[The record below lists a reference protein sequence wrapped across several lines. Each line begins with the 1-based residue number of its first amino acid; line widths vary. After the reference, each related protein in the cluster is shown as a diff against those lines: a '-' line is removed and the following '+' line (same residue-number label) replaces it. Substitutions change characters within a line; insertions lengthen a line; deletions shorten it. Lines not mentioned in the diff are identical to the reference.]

1 MEQKG
6 KVMFDIEN
14 KLIIRKPTASNLIED
29 AGSDNDIYVC
39 NLSQNDVTD
48 LLKKI
53 LEVKDIPKTNGKKYY
68 MNFYGS
74 EVEILFNINNQNRI
88 SFRILGKDRLY
99 GMIKYCNDIFG
110 IELEKDTLKIC
121 FDFKNMNISFMN

>member
-6 KVMFDIEN
+6 KVEFDIEN
-14 KLIIRKPTASNLIED
+14 KLIMRKPTASNLIET
-29 AGSDNDIYVC
+29 AGSDNDIYIC
-39 NLSQNDVTD
+39 NLGQEDVVD
-48 LLKKI
+48 LLKQI
-53 LEVKDIPKTNGKKYY
+53 LNEDNIPKINGKKYY

-99 GMIKYCNDIFG
+99 GMIKYCNEIFG
-110 IELEKDTLKIC
+110 IELDIDNLKIC
-121 FDFKNMNISFMN
+121 FDFKNMIIQFIN

>member
-6 KVMFDIEN
+6 KVKFDIEN
-14 KLIIRKPTASNLIED
+14 KLIIRKPTASNLIEN
-29 AGSDNDIYVC
+29 AGSDNDIYIC
-39 NLSQNDVTD
+39 NLSQNDVID

-53 LEVKDIPKTNGKKYY
+53 LEVEDISKNNGKNYF

-74 EVEILFNINNQNRI
+74 EVEIMFNINNQKRI

-99 GMIKYCNDIFG
+99 GMIKYCNEIFG
-110 IELEKDTLKIC
+110 IELDRDTLKIC